1 MCTVNSTYV
10 AIPAIRPFRP
20 PFLPFD
26 HSHHLT
32 FYFPQRLSAFRHSFP
47 IFLTSFPIFLNGFP
61 IFLNG
66 FPFSKKSEKIY
77 LRPVLGKRTCSTHH
91 GRLRVR
97 QQRGGGEQ
105 RGNGVC
111 SAVLATAARWQRQQ
125 RGSGTATAGSAKAA
139 SGERGRRR
147 QRIGGG
153 GGGSSA
159 AAGSGAAGGGR
170 AVAAAA
176 AWQRHRQR
184 GGGVGSAVA
193 ALAEAARQ

>member
-10 AIPAIRPFRP
+10 AISVCHSTIPSAIPAIRPFP
-20 PFLPFD
+20 PFDL
-26 HSHHLT
+26 
-32 FYFPQRLSAFRHSFP
+32 QRLSAFRHSFP
-47 IFLTSFPIFLNGFP
+47 IFLSGFP

-77 LRPVLGKRTCSTHH
+77 LRLVLGKRTCSTHH

-97 QQRGGGEQ
+97 QQRGSGEQ

-111 SAVLATAARWQRQQ
+111 STVLATAARWKRRQH
-125 RGSGTATAGSAKAA
+125 GSSAAMAGSAKAA
-139 SGERGRRR
+139 LGAQGRWR
-147 QRIGGG
+147 QRIGGGGG

-159 AAGSGAAGGGR
+159 AAGSREAGGGR

-176 AWQRHRQR
+176 AWQRRWQR

>member
-10 AIPAIRPFRP
+10 AISVCHSTILSAIPAIRPFP
-20 PFLPFD
+20 PFDLLLSATPFCFPPQLPD
-26 HSHHLT
+26 
-32 FYFPQRLSAFRHSFP
+32 FPHRLS
-47 IFLTSFPIFLNGFP
+47 N
-61 IFLNG
+61 FLNG

-111 SAVLATAARWQRQQ
+111 SAVLATAARWQRRQ
-125 RGSGTATAGSAKAA
+125 RGSGAATAGSAKAA
-139 SGERGRRR
+139 SGARGRRR
-147 QRIGGG
+147 QRIGGGGG

-176 AWQRHRQR
+176 AWQRRRQR
-184 GGGVGSAVA
+184 GGSVGSAVA